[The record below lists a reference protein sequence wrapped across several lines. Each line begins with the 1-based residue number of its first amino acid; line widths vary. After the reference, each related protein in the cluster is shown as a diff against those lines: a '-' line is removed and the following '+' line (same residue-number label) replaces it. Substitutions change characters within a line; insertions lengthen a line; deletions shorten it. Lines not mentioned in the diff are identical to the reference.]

1 MHTIICQRDAFRF
14 WTAWFEGNL
23 EVTFSNADPLRAVE
37 QLVATLAT
45 RGVPNLV
52 RDNKRSFSDRHV
64 FLIEDETVQRQ
75 WERTGATVT

>member
-1 MHTIICQRDAFRF
+1 MQTVICQRDAFRF

-37 QLVATLAT
+37 QLVAT
-45 RGVPNLV
+45 RRVPDLV

-75 WERTGATVT
+75 WERTGNCWAART